1 MQRLGSL
8 EAVVMQ
14 RLWDAPGPM
23 TVREVMVDLQSERSI
38 AYTTAMTVL
47 DHLAKKGMLVR
58 TKQGRAFS
66 YSPAHSREDRVA
78 ELMGQALAESA
89 NRDVALLRFVEN
101 MSSDEAAQLR
111 KLLEETEARG
121 GPDRAAP

>member
-23 TVREVMVDLQSERSI
+23 TVREVMTELQAERSI

-47 DHLAKKGMLVR
+47 DHLTKKGMVVR

-66 YSPAHSREDRVA
+66 YSPTRSREDRVA

-89 NRDVALLRFVEN
+89 NRDVALMRFVEN
-101 MSSDEAAQLR
+101 MSTDEAAQLR
-111 KLLEETEARG
+111 KLLAETEAPGR
-121 GPDRAAP
+121 PDRSAP